1 MMEAPAVWAGFG
13 ESRLELLGRI
23 FAWALDPAASLRP
36 DDF

>member
-1 MMEAPAVWAGFG
+1 MVEALAVWAGSG

-23 FAWALDPAASLRP
+23 FTWALDCAASLRP